1 MYALG
6 FPIAN
11 FIRTMTWKAVQ
22 KAYPKVSKSIFNQ
35 IKRYKNKKSLKKS
48 FDKKEGVKPKKKIV
62 KKKTTT
68 TTKPKVTPTTVT
80 TAKKITDV
88 AKAPF
93 KGGAAEI
100 KAVDKLLG
108 NIPSGMI
115 KYAWQHPIQT
125 AAGTYAAGKAV
136 DIGSKLFKGRAMTD
150 TGNGQDIKSE
160 VTGNGAETKI
170 SAPTTGLDATGT
182 LLKQFADAHNTAL
195 NAGQSRFI
203 FDGKEYTV
211 RQSPM
216 SGNY

>member
-68 TTKPKVTPTTVT
+68 TTTKSKITPTTVT
-80 TAKKITDV
+80 TAKKITDI

-125 AAGTYAAGKAV
+125 TAGGFAAGKAV
-136 DIGSKLFKGRAMTD
+136 DIGSKLFKGRAITD
-150 TGNGQDIKSE
+150 TGKGEDITSE
-160 VTGNGAETKI
+160 VTGNGADTKVSTPATAGGGNITEFI
-170 SAPTTGLDATGT
+170 SA
-182 LLKQFADAHNTAL
+182 HNSAMD
-195 NAGQSRFI
+195 AGQEWFKFNGQAYRVGSTRMADF
-203 FDGKEYTV
+203 
-211 RQSPM
+211 
-216 SGNY
+216 

>member
-1 MYALG
+1 MYTLG
-6 FPIAN
+6 WTVA
-11 FIRTMTWKAVQ
+11 RLVYGMSWKAVQ
-22 KAYPKVSKSIFNQ
+22 KAYPKVSKKVFNQ
-35 IKRYKNKKSLKKS
+35 IKKYKNKKSLKKS

-68 TTKPKVTPTTVT
+68 TTPKVAPTTVT

-125 AAGTYAAGKAV
+125 GVGGYAATKAV
-136 DIGSKLFKGRAMTD
+136 GLGSKLFKGRAVTD
-150 TGNGQDIKSE
+150 TGKGEDITSE
-160 VTGNGAETKI
+160 VTGGGTTETKGPPL
-170 SAPTTGLDATGT
+170 SGGAQGLNS
-182 LLKQFADAHNTAL
+182 FVDAHNTAL
-195 NAGQSRFI
+195 SSGQDYFV
-203 FDGKEYTV
+203 FEGKYFNVGKT
-211 RQSPM
+211 QLSQF
-216 SGNY
+216 

>member
-1 MYALG
+1 MYTLG

-35 IKRYKNKKSLKKS
+35 IKKYKNKKSLKKS

-68 TTKPKVTPTTVT
+68 TTTTPKVAPATVS
-80 TAKKITDV
+80 TAKKITDI
-88 AKAPF
+88 AKTPF

-125 AAGTYAAGKAV
+125 IAGGYAATKAV
-136 DIGSKLFKGRAMTD
+136 GLGSKLFKGRAVTD
-150 TGNGQDIKSE
+150 TGKGEDITSE
-160 VTGNGAETKI
+160 VTGNGADTKVSTPATAGGGNITEFI
-170 SAPTTGLDATGT
+170 SA
-182 LLKQFADAHNTAL
+182 HNSAMD
-195 NAGQSRFI
+195 AGQEWFKFNGQAYRVGSTRMADF
-203 FDGKEYTV
+203 
-211 RQSPM
+211 
-216 SGNY
+216 